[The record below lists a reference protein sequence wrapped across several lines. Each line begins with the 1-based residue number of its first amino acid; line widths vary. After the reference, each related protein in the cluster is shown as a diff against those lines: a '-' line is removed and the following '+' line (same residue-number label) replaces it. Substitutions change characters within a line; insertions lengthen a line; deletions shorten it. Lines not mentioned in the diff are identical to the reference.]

1 MTANT
6 IPIHCS
12 LIGCMTWNYDSYS
25 RVTNKVDAAGNI
37 LFVYQCDSDNRLTNR
52 YSLAKGPTVYRYD
65 PVG

>member
-1 MTANT
+1 
-6 IPIHCS
+6 
-12 LIGCMTWNYDSYS
+12 MTWNYDSYS

-37 LFVYQCDSDNRLTNR
+37 LFFCQYDSDNRLTNR